1 MFSGDPPWR
10 PSPDPFDYH
19 QRLQRVQTLVAE
31 HLDGDLSVARV
42 ARAVGLA
49 PSSFRRYFRKQA
61 GMTFGAWLTQRRI
74 ERAVQLLHESDA
86 KIHEIGAAVGYSE
99 SRSFRRVFRRRVGC
113 SPTEY
118 REAYLSGR
126 LRDSRI
132 EVKH

>member
-1 MFSGDPPWR
+1 
-10 PSPDPFDYH
+10 
-19 QRLQRVQTLVAE
+19 
-31 HLDGDLSVARV
+31 
-42 ARAVGLA
+42 
-49 PSSFRRYFRKQA
+49 
-61 GMTFGAWLTQRRI
+61 MTFGAWLTQRRI

-86 KIHEIGAAVGYSE
+86 KIREIGAAVGYSE

-126 LRDSRI
+126 LRDSRM